1 MPDGVHRRSI
11 GHDTTAVLVEA
22 TGCWAWLDRD
32 TRNIWEAALN
42 GRLPQLVDELCRL
55 GYQRE
60 QVQAAVSQTV
70 NRLTSEGMLATH
82 HRAVKTA
89 VRPGGASPRPGAG
102 WTDPITPGN
111 SQLPLRIR
119 AVALVGLAASL
130 AALRLPLRR
139 LLRALVPLRRLPAA
153 RGDHAEI
160 LYRAVVEVRPAWWP
174 GRIACMEMSL
184 ATVLA
189 AALCG
194 RRVHWVLGARPLPN
208 EAHAW
213 VVVEGGGALG
223 LDGPDQNNPVR
234 PWVPVITTPPPAR
247 VNR

>member
-1 MPDGVHRRSI
+1 MPNGVHRRSI

-22 TGCWAWLDRD
+22 TGCWTWLDQD
-32 TRNIWEAALN
+32 TRRIWEAALN
-42 GRLPQLVDELCRL
+42 GRLPHLVDELCVL

-60 QVQAAVSQTV
+60 QVENAVKQTV
-70 NRLTSEGMLATH
+70 DRLTGEGMLATH
-82 HRAVKTA
+82 HGAAGRS
-89 VRPGGASPRPGAG
+89 GGTVPRPGPG
-102 WTDPITPGN
+102 WTRPITPGTGRP
-111 SQLPLRIR
+111 PLYIR
-119 AVALVGLAASL
+119 AAAVVGLAASL
-130 AALRLPLRR
+130 AALRLPLRP

-153 RGDHAEI
+153 RGDHAEL
-160 LYRAVVEVRPAWWP
+160 LYRTVVEARPAWWP
-174 GRIACMEMSL
+174 GRIACMEVSL

-223 LDGPDQNNPVR
+223 LDGPEQNNPVR
-234 PWVPVITTPPPAR
+234 PWVPVATTPPPIR